1 MRKAALLGGSNRL
14 LEQLPAGVRPAH
26 GAAELAAAD
35 WELLALTRTGC
46 GRLAASETR
55 CRCDALLVPGDTGE
69 AALRHVTAGQ
79 VVSVG
84 LDCRATLTFSS
95 LQEGAVLC
103 VQRTLL
109 RLDGT
114 AVEPQELPLPALTL
128 PPEEALLLW
137 GLRLLM
143 GEI

>member
-1 MRKAALLGGSNRL
+1 MWKAGLLGGSAGLIR
-14 LEQLPAGVRPAH
+14 QLPDGVCPARTVR
-26 GAAELAAAD
+26 ELEAAD
-35 WELLALTRTGC
+35 WELLALTRDGC
-46 GRLAASETR
+46 EQLAASGAR
-55 CRCDALLVPGDTGE
+55 CRCATLLTPGDTGE
-69 AALRHVTAGQ
+69 GALRHVAAEQ

-95 LQEGAVLC
+95 LREGAVLC

-109 RLDGT
+109 RLDGA